1 MGEVQGVGF
10 RAYVVR
16 AASLTGVSGEVWN
29 RRYRGVEMVVSHPDA
44 DALDAFEA
52 RIPNGPGL
60 VMKVIVETD
69 PGPDRVGGFLV
80 GPTR

>member
-16 AASLTGVSGEVWN
+16 TASLTGVSGEVWN
-29 RRYRGVEMVVSHPDA
+29 RRDGGVEIVVSHPD
-44 DALDAFEA
+44 DTALDAFEA
-52 RIPNGPGL
+52 RIPNGPGV
-60 VMKVIVETD
+60 VMKVIAEPD
-69 PGPDRVGGFLV
+69 PGPDRVAGFLV